1 MVSPTPIEVRACII
15 EAHNDGYT
23 QIEISERYDIS
34 QSTVSKLIKKFTRD
48 RHLLPGKAKGN
59 APLIKKD
66 EYDTVRD
73 IVREKPDITLA
84 GVQEQILIRLNKSVS
99 ITTAWKILDRLN
111 LRRKKKSRYAEERD
125 REDVKKKEKITLTR

>member
-1 MVSPTPIEVRACII
+1 MVSPTPMVVRACII

-48 RHLLPGKAKGN
+48 QHLLPGKAKGN

-99 ITTAWKILDRLN
+99 ITTAWKLLDRLN

-125 REDVKKKEKITLTR
+125 REDVKKKRRLL

>member
-1 MVSPTPIEVRACII
+1 MVSPTPMVVRACII

-125 REDVKKKEKITLTR
+125 REDVKKKRRLL

>member
-99 ITTAWKILDRLN
+99 ITTAWKLLDRLN
-111 LRRKKKSRYAEERD
+111 LRR
-125 REDVKKKEKITLTR
+125 

>member
-1 MVSPTPIEVRACII
+1 MVSPTPMVVRACII

-48 RHLLPGKAKGN
+48 QHLLPGKAKGN

-125 REDVKKKEKITLTR
+125 REDVKKKRRLL